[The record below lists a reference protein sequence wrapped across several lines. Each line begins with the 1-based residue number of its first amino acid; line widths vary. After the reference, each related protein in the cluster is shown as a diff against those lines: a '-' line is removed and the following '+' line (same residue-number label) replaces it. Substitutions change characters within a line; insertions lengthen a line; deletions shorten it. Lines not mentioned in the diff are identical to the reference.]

1 MGKNFIHPS
10 LGFFIERTRKQS
22 GVTIETL
29 CKDLHISPSTYIDLK
44 KGCNASL
51 STYETLLRYYSMN
64 WRNWMMT
71 KSGNW
76 LGNGWKNGWRLGRR
90 GSGDWIG

>member
-44 KGCNASL
+44 KGCNAPL
-51 STYETLLRYYSMN
+51 STYETLLRYYIDELEELDDDEIRKLAGE
-64 WRNWMMT
+64 WVE
-71 KSGNW
+71 KW
-76 LGNGWKNGWRLGRR
+76 LEVRKKGEW
-90 GSGDWIG
+90 

>member
-10 LGFFIERTRKQS
+10 LDFFIERTRKQS

-44 KGCNASL
+44 K
-51 STYETLLRYYSMN
+51 RVQ
-64 WRNWMMT
+64 
-71 KSGNW
+71 
-76 LGNGWKNGWRLGRR
+76 RLT
-90 GSGDWIG
+90 

>member
-29 CKDLHISPSTYIDLK
+29 SKDLHISPSTYIDLK
-44 KGCNASL
+44 K
-51 STYETLLRYYSMN
+51 RV
-64 WRNWMMT
+64 
-71 KSGNW
+71 
-76 LGNGWKNGWRLGRR
+76 
-90 GSGDWIG
+90 